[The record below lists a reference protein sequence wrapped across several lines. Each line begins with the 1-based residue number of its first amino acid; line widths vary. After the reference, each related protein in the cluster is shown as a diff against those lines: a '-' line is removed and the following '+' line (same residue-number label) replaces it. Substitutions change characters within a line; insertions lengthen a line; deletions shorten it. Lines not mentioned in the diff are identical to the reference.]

1 MKAALAFSLFLICS
15 VSRADVYVLGSSYS
29 SDAVPASLD
38 DRPQWHIDC
47 GKSLQYILDNPLAPC
62 DITSTIWP
70 VALSAT
76 QFKYVSF
83 QPVRDVAGVTE
94 QSDIDAI
101 GYWLSLQ
108 PTAVGVIHHTW
119 PRPSEWEADFHN
131 AHPDNALTN
140 YSQRYT
146 FDLIHALQAAN
157 PGRRIV
163 SDRANE
169 ILDRIYHDI
178 QNGVGPLT
186 DFRQLFRDEGG
197 HLGNYG
203 NYLAHNALRQAFGQ
217 RTGIDSSPDGVP
229 LDVQKYLD
237 ARIRAC
243 RPASALVDWRQ
254 NVCDPWACSAIGT
267 VGPQG
272 GSISSLPTCPGRGVT
287 IQIPEGAL
295 GDTVEVSVLNTV
307 SAYSLAVPRSLGPV
321 MSSVRIEPADLRLSP
336 AATITFHWVEFSSS
350 RGDVGG
356 SRRQEDDLAIYRNG
370 ERVAV
375 CGSSRDTQMPHCDTE
390 ENTFTIELDSGGEFL
405 LSLPRPGVAP

>member
-1 MKAALAFSLFLICS
+1 MKATLAISIFLICS
-15 VSRADVYVLGSSYS
+15 VVRADVYVLGSSYS
-29 SDAVPASLD
+29 SDAMPSSLD

-47 GKSLQYILDNPLAPC
+47 GKSLQYIFNNPLAPC

-76 QFKYVSF
+76 QFNYVSF

-94 QSDIDAI
+94 RSDIDAI

-108 PTAVGVIHHTW
+108 PTAVGVIHQTW
-119 PRPSEWEADFHN
+119 PRPSEWESAFHN
-131 AHPDNALTN
+131 ANPDNTLTN
-140 YSQRYT
+140 YSQRYA
-146 FDLIHALQAAN
+146 FDLIRALQAAN

-178 QNGVGPLT
+178 ENGVGPLT
-186 DFRQLFRDEGG
+186 DFQQLFRDEGG

-243 RPASALVDWRQ
+243 RPASALGDWRQ

-272 GSISSLPTCPGRGVT
+272 GSISSVPTCPGRGVT
-287 IQIPEGAL
+287 IQIPEGVL
-295 GDTVEVSVLNTV
+295 GDTVEVSLVNTAPV
-307 SAYSLAVPRSLGPV
+307 YSLTLPRSYLRPV
-321 MSSVRIEPADLRLSP
+321 ISSVRIEPEDLRVSP
-336 AATITFHWVEFSSS
+336 SATITFHWIEFSDS
-350 RGDVGG
+350 RGDADG
-356 SRRQEDDLAIYRNG
+356 SRPQENDLAIYKNG

-375 CGSSRDTQMPHCDTE
+375 CGSSPGCDTE
-390 ENTFTIELDSGGEFL
+390 GNTFTIELDGAGDFQL
-405 LSLPRPGVAP
+405 ALPRPGIVP